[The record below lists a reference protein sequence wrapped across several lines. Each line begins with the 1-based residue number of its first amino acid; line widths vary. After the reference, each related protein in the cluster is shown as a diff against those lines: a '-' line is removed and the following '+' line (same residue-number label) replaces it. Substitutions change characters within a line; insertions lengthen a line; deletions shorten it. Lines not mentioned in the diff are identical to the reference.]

1 MLFNTALPSD
11 LDILYPILYRNDIWE
26 EKGVKIQEES
36 RRIDASLISI
46 LERLPVLSCYAK
58 TRGWHYV
65 ISWLHRLTGIGL
77 IIIVMVHL
85 YILSSWQTPNL
96 FITDIEIPLRPIF
109 LFLTWASSLV
119 VGFHALNGSRLILY
133 ELFGR
138 RDDPNMIRWIFGL
151 SAAYAA
157 MVGLM
162 MAMKNQRVS
171 SFFFWLMAFFSGAIA
186 AYVVASRVWEKRH
199 SVLWKL
205 QRISGGFLFIT
216 VPAYLLFSFLNPGE
230 TNGAEEAI
238 VQMQNLFNR
247 LVILTLSILTLYHA
261 GYGLFS
267 IVADYTSSRTVRT
280 GMTAFIGVVIAVLA
294 VLAFRLILS
303 V

>member
-1 MLFNTALPSD
+1 M
-11 LDILYPILYRNDIWE
+11 
-26 EKGVKIQEES
+26 KIPGEN
-36 RRIDASLISI
+36 RGIGISLMPI

-65 ISWLHRLTGIGL
+65 ISWLHRFTGIWL
-77 IIIVMVHL
+77 FVALMVHMVT
-85 YILSSWQTPNL
+85 LSSWQTPNV
-96 FITDIEIPLRPIF
+96 FNSDMKIPVQPILVF
-109 LFLTWASSLV
+109 LAWVSSLV
-119 VGFHALNGSRLILY
+119 VGFHALNGGRLILY

-138 RDDPNMIRWIFGL
+138 RNDADMIRWIFGL

-162 MAMKNQRVS
+162 MMMKNQHVS
-171 SFFFWLMAFFSGAIA
+171 ALFFWLMAFFSGTIA
-186 AYVVASRVWEKRH
+186 AYVVASRIWKKRH

-216 VPAYLLFSFLNPGE
+216 VPAYLLFSYLNPGE
-230 TNGAEEAI
+230 ADGAQGAI
-238 VQMQNLFNR
+238 VRMQNVFTR
-247 LVILTLSILTLYHA
+247 LVTLTLATLALYHA

-267 IVADYTSSRTVRT
+267 IAADYTSPGITRA
-280 GMTAFIGVVIAVLA
+280 GMTALIVVVIAVLA
-294 VLAFRLILS
+294 VLAFRFILS